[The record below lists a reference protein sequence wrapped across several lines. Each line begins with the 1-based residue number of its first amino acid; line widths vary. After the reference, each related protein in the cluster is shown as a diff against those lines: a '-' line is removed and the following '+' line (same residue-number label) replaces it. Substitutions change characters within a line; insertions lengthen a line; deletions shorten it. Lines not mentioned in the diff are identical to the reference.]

1 MEAAPSFLLVDGHSM
16 IFAWEELRAL
26 HAVRP
31 AMAREELARR
41 LMAYQDATDE
51 RVVLVFDGQTGDLE
65 EIREQGGIQ
74 IFYSKTGGSADALIE
89 RLAEK
94 YAKTYRLTVASR
106 DRAVLEACSAS
117 GALCMGAT
125 GLLEQLDA
133 ADRSFRET
141 WKRRLK

>member
-1 MEAAPSFLLVDGHSM
+1 MDTVPSFLLVDGHSM
-16 IFAWEELRAL
+16 IFAWEDLRAL

-41 LMAYQDATDE
+41 LTAYQDATDE

-65 EIREQGGIQ
+65 EIREKAGIQ

-89 RLAEK
+89 RLTEK

-125 GLLEQLDA
+125 GLLEQLDS